1 MLGPSIMMVS
11 APFALAY
18 AWATLRSGAQR
29 PLAKAA
35 LIVASVETAAL
46 VYLLAQATVQMLAR

>member
-1 MLGPSIMMVS
+1 MVS